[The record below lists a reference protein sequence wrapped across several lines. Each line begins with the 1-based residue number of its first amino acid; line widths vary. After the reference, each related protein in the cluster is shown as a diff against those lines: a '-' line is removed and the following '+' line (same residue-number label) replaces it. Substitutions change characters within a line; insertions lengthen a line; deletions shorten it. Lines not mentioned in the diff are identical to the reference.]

1 MVCCPP
7 GRVSLV
13 LWIHTPTLRQCL
25 GNGAKSRH
33 ILGIL
38 AILSQEQKTDLYALW
53 RKYGI
58 LLPPLNHV
66 QVVYHVHLTP
76 DKKIYSICK
85 WSISGGYITINN
97 CSTCYWLI
105 FPLCT
110 LCSTLC
116 YWYILVIS
124 VFPLNHSV
132 LWHFILYFYLW
143 KCLLSYMS

>member
-13 LWIHTPTLRQCL
+13 LWIYAPTLCQCL
-25 GNGAKSRH
+25 GDRAKSRH
-33 ILGIL
+33 VLGVL

-85 WSISGGYITINN
+85 WSI
-97 CSTCYWLI
+97 
-105 FPLCT
+105 
-110 LCSTLC
+110 
-116 YWYILVIS
+116 
-124 VFPLNHSV
+124 
-132 LWHFILYFYLW
+132 
-143 KCLLSYMS
+143 

>member
-13 LWIHTPTLRQCL
+13 LWIYAPTLCQCL
-25 GNGAKSRH
+25 GDRAKSRH
-33 ILGIL
+33 VLGVL
-38 AILSQEQKTDLYALW
+38 AILSQEQKTDLYAL
-53 RKYGI
+53 RREYGI

-76 DKKIYSICK
+76 NKKIYSICK
-85 WSISGGYITINN
+85 WSISSGYITIDN
-97 CSTCYWLI
+97 CPACYWLI

-116 YWYILVIS
+116 YIS